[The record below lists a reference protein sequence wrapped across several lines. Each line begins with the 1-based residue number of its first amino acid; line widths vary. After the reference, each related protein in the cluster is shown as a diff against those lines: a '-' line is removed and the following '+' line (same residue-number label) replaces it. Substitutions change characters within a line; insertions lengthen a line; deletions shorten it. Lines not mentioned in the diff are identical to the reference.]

1 MSENKRLIDL
11 LTATDEFFKTRG
23 IDSPR
28 RNAEALFAKALQLPR
43 IELYLQHDRPLKD
56 FELDQIRELIRRRA
70 KREPLQYLVGE
81 VEFCNA
87 RIGLTP
93 GLLIPRPETE
103 ELVATLIERI
113 PANSRILDIGCG
125 TGCISVALAKNLD
138 NCTIIAVDKDPDAV
152 ARTRSNAELNDVSGK
167 VSSLVLD
174 LYSSSFPREVG
185 APFDVVVSNPPYL
198 RTDELPSL
206 EPEVKDHERPH
217 ALAAGVKGDECF
229 VRIAELIPDILNS
242 SGILALEFGIH
253 QENRVRELFEPVLTK
268 LTIFRDMQG
277 KERFLIGIR

>member
-1 MSENKRLIDL
+1 MSESKRLIDL
-11 LTATDEFFKTRG
+11 LTATDKFFKTRG

-56 FELDQIRELIRRRA
+56 HELDQIRELIRRRA

-81 VEFCNA
+81 VEFCSA

-103 ELVATLIERI
+103 ELVATLIDRI

-125 TGCISVALAKNLD
+125 TGCISVALAKSLD
-138 NCTIIAVDKDPDAV
+138 NCSIVAIDKDSDAV
-152 ARTRSNAELNDVSGK
+152 ARTKSNAELNEVSGK
-167 VSSLVLD
+167 VSSFVLD
-174 LYSSSFPREVG
+174 LYSSLFSREAG
-185 APFDVVVSNPPYL
+185 APFDVIVSNPPYL
-198 RTDELPSL
+198 RNDELPTL

-217 ALAAGVKGDECF
+217 ALAAGAKGDECF
-229 VRIAELIPDILNS
+229 VRIAELIPSILTQN
-242 SGILALEFGIH
+242 GILALEFGIN
-253 QENRVRELFEPVLTK
+253 QENRVRELFEPVLTE
-268 LTIFRDMQG
+268 LTIYRDLQG
-277 KERFLIGIR
+277 KERFLIGTR

>member
-43 IELYLQHDRPLKD
+43 IELYLQHDRPLKGH
-56 FELDQIRELIRRRA
+56 ELNQIRELIRRRA
-70 KREPLQYLVGE
+70 KRVPLQYIVGE
-81 VEFCNA
+81 VEFCNT
-87 RIGLTP
+87 RIELTP

-138 NCTIIAVDKDPDAV
+138 ECSIVAIDKDSDAV
-152 ARTRSNAELNDVSGK
+152 AQTKSNAELNEVSDR
-167 VSSLVLD
+167 VSSLVVD
-174 LYSSSFPREVG
+174 LYSGSFSRETN

-198 RTDELPSL
+198 RADELPTL
-206 EPEVKDHERPH
+206 EPEVKDHERMH
-217 ALAAGVKGDECF
+217 ALAAGIKGDECF
-229 VRIAELIPDILNS
+229 IRIAELIPSILEQG
-242 SGILALEFGIH
+242 GILALEFGIH
-253 QENRVRELFEPVLTK
+253 QEDRVRELFAPILAE
-268 LTIFRDMQG
+268 LTIHRDMQG
-277 KERFLIGIR
+277 KERFLIGKR

>member
-1 MSENKRLIDL
+1 MSESKRLIDL
-11 LTATDEFFKTRG
+11 LSATDEFFKTRG

-56 FELDQIRELIRRRA
+56 YELDQIRDLIRRRA

-103 ELVATLIERI
+103 ELVSTLIERI

-125 TGCISVALAKNLD
+125 TGCISVALSKNLEK
-138 NCTIIAVDKDPDAV
+138 CSVVAIDKDPDAV
-152 ARTRSNAELNDVSGK
+152 VQTKSNAELNEVSDR
-167 VSSLVLD
+167 VSSLVVD
-174 LYSSSFPREVG
+174 LYSGSLPQEAN
-185 APFDVVVSNPPYL
+185 APFNVVVSNPPYL

-253 QENRVRELFEPVLTK
+253 QENRVRELFEPVLTE
-268 LTIFRDMQG
+268 LTIYRDIQG
-277 KERFLIGIR
+277 KERFLIGKR

>member
-1 MSENKRLIDL
+1 MSESKRLIDL
-11 LTATDEFFKTRG
+11 LSATDEFFKTRG

-56 FELDQIRELIRRRA
+56 HELDQIRELIRRRA

-81 VEFCNA
+81 VEFCSA

-103 ELVATLIERI
+103 ELVATLIDRI

-125 TGCISVALAKNLD
+125 TGCISVALAKSLD
-138 NCTIIAVDKDPDAV
+138 NCSIVAIDKDSDAV
-152 ARTRSNAELNDVSGK
+152 ARTKSNAELNEVSGK
-167 VSSLVLD
+167 VSSSVLD
-174 LYSSSFPREVG
+174 LYSSLFSREAG
-185 APFDVVVSNPPYL
+185 APFDVIVSNPPYL
-198 RTDELPSL
+198 RNDELPTL

-217 ALAAGVKGDECF
+217 ALAAGAKGDECF
-229 VRIAELIPDILNS
+229 VRIAELIPSILTQN
-242 SGILALEFGIH
+242 GILALEFGIN
-253 QENRVRELFEPVLTK
+253 QEIRVRELFEPVLTE
-268 LTIFRDMQG
+268 LTIYRDLQG
-277 KERFLIGIR
+277 KERFLIGTR